1 MNSTRQGRSKEP
13 GGRQAPARS
22 PNPSAPSAEPTSP
35 PEDQW
40 ESAEEIRQNSRTAQ
54 DRDHTI
60 RRGDNVTTQT
70 KEFPT

>member
-1 MNSTRQGRSKEP
+1 MNPTRQDNSKKPSRREP
-13 GGRQAPARS
+13 PKQNPMPSPPA
-22 PNPSAPSAEPTSP
+22 AE

-40 ESAEEIRQNSRTAQ
+40 ESAEEIRHNSRTAQ
-54 DRDHTI
+54 DREHTI

>member
-1 MNSTRQGRSKEP
+1 MNPTRQDRSKDP
-13 GGRQAPARS
+13 GRQAPTR
-22 PNPSAPSAEPTSP
+22 NPSPPTPSAEPQKQ
-35 PEDQW
+35 PEDEW
-40 ESAEEIRQNSRTAQ
+40 ESADEIRHNSRTAQ